1 MKMKPAGKVAPDCE
15 GDHIATRAAEWLV
28 ARDRGMNASDRER
41 FELWLQ
47 ADNRHAAVYAEMEE
61 AWTIMAKA
69 PVPLLPAA
77 SGTRVTRKMPRW
89 ISLTVAAAAAVAI
102 GYFAWWQP
110 RTVSFTRAENTEI
123 GGLKQMVLPDGSVVQ
138 LNTDSAVEVQYT
150 AGVRRVKLLRGEAHF
165 SVAKNPARPF
175 LVFAGGVDVR
185 AVGTAFDV
193 RLRAQAVDVLVTEGR
208 VRLDRPVASEP
219 EQFDPTSE
227 LSPLVFLGAGEK
239 ASVPLVLQPSAAQA
253 DLAVTVIPVPQDA
266 MVQALAWRHQQL
278 QFSTETLAEVVAE
291 FNRYNRHQLVI
302 DDQRLATK
310 RFGGTFPSD
319 DCTGFV
325 ELLEREFGVIA
336 ERHPDQTFLRLAP

>member
-1 MKMKPAGKVAPDCE
+1 MKMKPAGKVASDCE

-28 ARDRGMNASDRER
+28 ARDRGMSASDREK
-41 FELWLQ
+41 FERWLQ

-61 AWTIMAKA
+61 AWTIMARA
-69 PVPLLPAA
+69 PMPSLPAL
-77 SGTRVTRKMPRW
+77 SGARVTRKIPRW
-89 ISLTVAAAAAVAI
+89 VPLTVAAAAAVAV

-123 GGLKQMVLPDGSVVQ
+123 GGLKRMALPDGSVVQ

-150 AGVRRVKLLRGEAHF
+150 AGERRVKLLRGEAHF
-165 SVAKNPARPF
+165 SVAKNAARPF

-208 VRLDRPVASEP
+208 VRLDRPVDSEP
-219 EQFDPTSE
+219 AQSGPRPE
-227 LSPLVFLGAGEK
+227 LPALVFLAAGEK
-239 ASVPLVLQPSAAQA
+239 ASVPLVLQPTAQP

-291 FNRYNRHQLVI
+291 FNRYNRHQLLI
-302 DDQRLATK
+302 DDPRLATK

-325 ELLEREFGVIA
+325 ELLEREFAVIA
-336 ERHPDQTFLRLAP
+336 ERHPDQTILRLAP